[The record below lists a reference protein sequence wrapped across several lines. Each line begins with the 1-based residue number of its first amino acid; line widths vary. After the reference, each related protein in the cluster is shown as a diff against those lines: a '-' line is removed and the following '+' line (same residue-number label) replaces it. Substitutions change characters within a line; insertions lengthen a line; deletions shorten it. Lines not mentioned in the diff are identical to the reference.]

1 MGALLSGAAAMSAN
15 ADSLRDG
22 LSKAA
27 TQCSEKDEEVYIWLD
42 SCHGSGLIS
51 EQAVH
56 ASIPTGAT
64 LVQSTTCS
72 DSSVPMWVI
81 YMLTSMLV
89 SLVGILVVALC
100 MHVARTARLK
110 NQLLSKALP
119 PDIAK
124 RLLLGEKVVDSYEH
138 AAIVFADIVGYTAYS
153 STVTAEELVH
163 LLDTFFNRLDIE
175 CEECNCLKVKTIGDC
190 YMAAAGVL
198 PVDRNKQE
206 PDLFLLRA
214 TLFGWKIVQVM
225 DEFAQATGLDLA
237 VRVGLHQGQVV
248 AGVIGRARFAYDM
261 WGDTVNIASR
271 MEAASEPNKINMD
284 YAIAR
289 KLENAYPNCFL
300 FDAPQCKQVKG
311 KGEMQTCLLLN
322 VSMNNKEQLHA
333 MESISSFR
341 DHMRRNSLRSSSF
354 RNLRPNPADD
364 VASTLLKSFSGSGR
378 SLYDLNPSKDQG
390 SSFWN
395 QGRTSQR
402 GHIHSSPLS
411 AWRTVRDAIVSHNSW
426 LQNGGAK
433 DKTLTTS
440 HRESRASLWGS
451 TRYTAVNGIEEERGM
466 ASNSS
471 ASSGGR
477 ERNRPAEDSFLMGP
491 SEDEELGR
499 ACFELEGGK

>member
-1 MGALLSGAAAMSAN
+1 MSLDFGGSAALGGAWIEANVAGGDGGAVFAQQAHLSTSGSVFRHNIATDGGGIFVQVASVHNLLLGPAPPQDAMKIELVNTTLDSNAAACGGAAVTIKARAELAMVDCTVNGDSGDMGALLSGAAAMSAN

-175 CEECNCLKVKTIGDC
+175 CEECNCLKVVAT
-190 YMAAAGVL
+190 
-198 PVDRNKQE
+198 Q
-206 PDLFLLRA
+206 FLR
-214 TLFGWKIVQVM
+214 
-225 DEFAQATGLDLA
+225 
-237 VRVGLHQGQVV
+237 
-248 AGVIGRARFAYDM
+248 
-261 WGDTVNIASR
+261 
-271 MEAASEPNKINMD
+271 
-284 YAIAR
+284 
-289 KLENAYPNCFL
+289 
-300 FDAPQCKQVKG
+300 
-311 KGEMQTCLLLN
+311 
-322 VSMNNKEQLHA
+322 
-333 MESISSFR
+333 
-341 DHMRRNSLRSSSF
+341 
-354 RNLRPNPADD
+354 
-364 VASTLLKSFSGSGR
+364 
-378 SLYDLNPSKDQG
+378 
-390 SSFWN
+390 
-395 QGRTSQR
+395 
-402 GHIHSSPLS
+402 
-411 AWRTVRDAIVSHNSW
+411 
-426 LQNGGAK
+426 
-433 DKTLTTS
+433 
-440 HRESRASLWGS
+440 
-451 TRYTAVNGIEEERGM
+451 
-466 ASNSS
+466 
-471 ASSGGR
+471 
-477 ERNRPAEDSFLMGP
+477 
-491 SEDEELGR
+491 
-499 ACFELEGGK
+499 